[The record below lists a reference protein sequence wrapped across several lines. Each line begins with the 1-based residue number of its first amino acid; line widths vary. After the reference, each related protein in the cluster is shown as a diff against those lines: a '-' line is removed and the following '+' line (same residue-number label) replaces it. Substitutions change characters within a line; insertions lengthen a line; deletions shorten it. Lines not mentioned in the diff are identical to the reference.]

1 MGEDTVKQ
9 QNESALWIM
18 NAGSVRPAMANGDNA
33 MAPSVWGKGHQPRTV
48 DVPTATLFVLV
59 SLTALIAVPL
69 FGYLY
74 GYTWLDWT
82 LFGILYLVSGLGITV
97 GYHRLIAHGSF
108 QCPDWVKTL
117 LLVAGS
123 WALENS
129 ALKWGTNH
137 ARHHARVDQ
146 EEDPYNATRGFWYSH
161 CGWLFTKNP
170 YRTER
175 YAPWLRKD
183 RVVMWQHRWYI
194 SLLLS
199 GLALPCL
206 VGYAY
211 GGWMG
216 SVGCFLL
223 AGVGR
228 VFLVLNSTFCINSI
242 CHLWGTQPYST
253 VNSSR
258 DNWWVSLLTFGE
270 GYHNYHHTFPRDYRN
285 GPKWYNID
293 PSKWVI
299 YSLAKLGLGWNL
311 IRSGQKRAR
320 PFSS

>member
-1 MGEDTVKQ
+1 MKQ
-9 QNESALWIM
+9 QNESVSWIM
-18 NAGSVRPAMANGDNA
+18 NADKFQPARADVGNA
-33 MAPSVWGKGHQPRTV
+33 PGPTVWGAGRPPRAV
-48 DVPTATLFVLV
+48 DVPTTALFVLV

-74 GYTWLDWT
+74 GYTWLDWI
-82 LFGILYLVSGLGITV
+82 LFGILYVVSGLGITV

-108 QCPDWVKTL
+108 QCPDWVKAV
-117 LLVAGS
+117 LLVAGG

-129 ALKWGTNH
+129 ALKWGANH
-137 ARHHARVDQ
+137 ARHHSRVDQ

-161 CGWLFTKNP
+161 CGWFLTKSP
-170 YRTER
+170 HRTER

-183 RVVMWQHRWYI
+183 RLVMWQHRWYVP
-194 SLLLS
+194 LVLS
-199 GLALPCL
+199 GLALPFL

-211 GGWMG
+211 DGWIGGA
-216 SVGCFLL
+216 GCFLL

-253 VNSSR
+253 ANSSR
-258 DNWWVSLLTFGE
+258 DSWWVSLITFGE
-270 GYHNYHHTFPRDYRN
+270 GYHNYHHAFPRDYRN
-285 GPKWYNID
+285 GSKWSNVD

-299 YSLAKLGLGWNL
+299 YGLAALGLGWNL
-311 IRSGQKRAR
+311 IRSGQKRAHL
-320 PFSS
+320 SSS